1 MKSNQ
6 RVAGSVKRPAIS
18 PGLLGYILKIFQNI
32 TIEPAYFLISFA
44 SGIDDVSASQMV
56 IYKTCRDDFGYN
68 ETVCD
73 DENLLTI
80 YKEENE
86 EIQNEVCKI
95 QMRPKINFYLKSF
108 LI

>member
-1 MKSNQ
+1 MKSNS
-6 RVAGSVKRPAIS
+6 RLSGSIKRPAVS
-18 PGLLGYILKIFQNI
+18 PGLLGYIMKVLTNI

-44 SGIDDVSASQMV
+44 VHIDDVALSQMT

-80 YKEENE
+80 YKDENE

-95 QMRPKINFYLKSF
+95 Q
-108 LI
+108 